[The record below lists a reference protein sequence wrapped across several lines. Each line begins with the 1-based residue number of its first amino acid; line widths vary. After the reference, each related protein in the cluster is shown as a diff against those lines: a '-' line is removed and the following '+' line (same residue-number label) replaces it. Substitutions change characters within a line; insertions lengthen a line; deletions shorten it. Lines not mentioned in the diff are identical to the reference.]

1 MLIEDTVEKSFS
13 TKSLGQVQT
22 GERERNT
29 KNDQIGQDH
38 DWNYINLSVKRAILQ
53 DILLPNLR
61 RTIPNLG
68 IQVVIKGFWMLKSNL
83 ISGFKYQI
91 IMLLL

>member
-38 DWNYINLSVKRAILQ
+38 D
-53 DILLPNLR
+53 
-61 RTIPNLG
+61 
-68 IQVVIKGFWMLKSNL
+68 
-83 ISGFKYQI
+83 
-91 IMLLL
+91 

>member
-22 GERERNT
+22 WEREGNT

-38 DWNYINLSVKRAILQ
+38 D
-53 DILLPNLR
+53 
-61 RTIPNLG
+61 
-68 IQVVIKGFWMLKSNL
+68 
-83 ISGFKYQI
+83 
-91 IMLLL
+91 